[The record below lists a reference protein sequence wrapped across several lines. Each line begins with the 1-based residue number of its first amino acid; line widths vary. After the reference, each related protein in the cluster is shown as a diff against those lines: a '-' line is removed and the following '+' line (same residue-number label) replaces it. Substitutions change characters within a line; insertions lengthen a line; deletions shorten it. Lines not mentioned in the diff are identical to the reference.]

1 MGANPLG
8 QLLFSPVIGWWAN
21 RAGSVRAPL
30 LASLVL
36 FVLASTLYAQLHL
49 TRPYASY
56 CMVFARFLVG
66 VSSGLYPCPRR
77 DDDTEFG

>member
-8 QLLFSPVIGWWAN
+8 QLVFSPVFGWWAN

-36 FVLASTLYAQLHL
+36 FVLASALYAQLHL

-66 VSSGLYPCPRR
+66 VSSGLCSRLYDA
-77 DDDTEFG
+77 DDNS